1 MMINSIRESEK
12 CENKYDLN
20 CLIFWQKFNLNR
32 DVNQWFKSA
41 NPAQMAD
48 LCNADNCCW
57 QNKIMWQPPMEGE
70 DMDEM
75 GSGNEQQQQQSAS
88 VEKKQTE
95 VSAVTE
101 QSPAAEA
108 KVSDDKVRWWMFL

>member
-1 MMINSIRESEK
+1 
-12 CENKYDLN
+12 
-20 CLIFWQKFNLNR
+20 
-32 DVNQWFKSA
+32 
-41 NPAQMAD
+41 
-48 LCNADNCCW
+48 
-57 QNKIMWQPPMEGE
+57 MWQPPMEGE

-108 KVSDDKVRWWMFL
+108 KVSDDKVR